1 MFVNLHACTALI
13 MAGATELLNTLVE
26 RMSY

>member
-13 MAGATELLNTLVE
+13 MTGATELLNTLVE